1 MTMTGLSLRTLPDV
15 LYHYTTRAWAQ
26 EISMAG
32 QISLGSSRK
41 IYLTDVLF
49 KLGWQATDYLSL
61 PDKNAEVAIPILTDM
76 LDSKFILYLGLIP
89 EISARNGRSL
99 RRGGGHQWI
108 YTQPIPVSVLPW
120 TWMGLEV
127 P

>member
-1 MTMTGLSLRTLPDV
+1 MTGLPWRTLPDV

-32 QISLGSSRK
+32 QISPGSSGK

-61 PDKNAEVAIPILTDM
+61 PDKNAEVVIPILTNVLEALNLNM
-76 LDSKFILYLGLIP
+76 KYLGLVP
-89 EISARNGRSL
+89 EIPARTGRSL
-99 RRGGGHQWI
+99 RRGGGHQWV
-108 YTQPIPVSVLPW
+108 YPYPIPVSVLPW
-120 TWMGLEV
+120 SWTELEA

>member
-1 MTMTGLSLRTLPDV
+1 MTTTVLPRRTLPDV

-32 QISLGSSRK
+32 QISLGSSGK

-49 KLGWQATDYLSL
+49 KLGWQATDYLAL
-61 PDKNAEVAIPILTDM
+61 PERNAELVIPILTEP
-76 LDSKFILYLGLIP
+76 LEARYIQYLGLVP
-89 EISARNGRSL
+89 EIPARNGRSL
-99 RRGGGHQWI
+99 RRGGGHEWV
-108 YTQPIPVSVLPW
+108 YTQPIPVSVVPW
-120 TWMGLEV
+120 TWIGLEV